1 MASARK
7 AYKALQKLRQ
17 KGFPLEETR
26 QRLGPIVTS
35 RTLPGS
41 DGNKL
46 VLHYFDNDPTLFVV
60 LERTVSWTFVRERF
74 PDWEFAQMNSAA
86 DFLRKLGPTINLEIE
101 GNDYTRPDGTTDH
114 EAFYRKHPNAVLN
127 LE

>member
-7 AYKALQKLRQ
+7 AYKALQKLR
-17 KGFPLEETR
+17 KTGFPVEETR

-35 RTLPGS
+35 KTLPGS
-41 DGNKL
+41 DGNRL

-74 PDWEFAQMNSAA
+74 PDYGQSTATE
-86 DFLRKLGPTINLEIE
+86 FLRKLGPAINLEIE
-101 GNDYTRPDGTTDH
+101 GADYTRVDGTVDH